1 MFLYTYDDI
10 KEKDDTNII
19 YSFLHVVPCCCCYI
33 NKLSIFALLL
43 LHKQTLI
50 HLFHPSLSS
59 PQIAD
64 VYYTIRINPKV
75 EQILIPKG
83 KRSYYPANKGEY
95 ISFNIAGSFIAL

>member
-33 NKLSIFALLL
+33 NKLSIFVLLL

-50 HLFHPSLSS
+50 HLYHPSLSS

-64 VYYTIRINPKV
+64 VYYTIRIIPKF
-75 EQILIPKG
+75 EQILLIG
-83 KRSYYPANKGEY
+83 
-95 ISFNIAGSFIAL
+95 